1 MYVNVDV
8 RCFRLLVERYRPKR
22 LSEIVGQEHVVK
34 HLAEIVTRRA
44 KVHMLLVGPPGCGKT
59 STAYALANELGI
71 PIHEYNA
78 SDERGINVIR
88 DKIKRVAFT
97 LGEKIILLDEADN
110 MTDDAQHALRRIMER
125 AEKAGTIF
133 ILTANEEWRIIE
145 PIKSRCAIFRFR
157 KLTEEEVLRVLLN
170 ILKGEGVDPKS
181 IVASKEALM
190 FLVKYVDGDLR
201 QALNILETLITSGKT
216 LTVENIRMLA
226 PPKIAVRLLNM
237 VLEGKVEEAIKTMED
252 LYISNK
258 LDSKETVE
266 DFYKAIKSLDTNP
279 IVKLKLFEKLADVE
293 RNIKIGCNP
302 VIQLASFLASAYAY
316 SVKAGVGGGAGE
328 QPK

>member
-1 MYVNVDV
+1 
-8 RCFRLLVERYRPKR
+8 LLAEKYRPKR
-22 LSEIVGQEHVVK
+22 LSEIIGQEHVVK
-34 HLAEIVTRRA
+34 HLSEIVARRA
-44 KVHMLLVGPPGCGKT
+44 KVHMLFVGPPGCGKT

-88 DKIKRVAFT
+88 EKIKRVAFT

-157 KLTEEEVLRVLLN
+157 KLTEEEVLKVLLN
-170 ILKGEGVDPKS
+170 ILKGESVDPKS

-190 FLVKYVDGDLR
+190 FLVRYVDGDLR
-201 QALNILETLITSGKT
+201 QAINILETLITSGKT
-216 LTVENIRMLA
+216 LTVESIKMLA
-226 PPKIAVRLLNM
+226 PPKIASRVLSLA
-237 VLEGKVEEAIKTMED
+237 LEGKVEEAIKTMED

-258 LDSKETVE
+258 LDSKETI
-266 DFYKAIKSLDTNP
+266 DDLYKAIRSLNVNP
-279 IVKLKLFEKLADVE
+279 LVKLRLYEKLAEAE
-293 RNIKIGCNP
+293 RGIKIGCNP
-302 VIQLASFLASAYAY
+302 VIQLSGFLASAYAY
-316 SVKAGVGGGAGE
+316 SVKAGTRGEAGE
-328 QPK
+328 QPN

>member
-1 MYVNVDV
+1 MLIVNV
-8 RCFRLLVERYRPKR
+8 RCLRLLAEKYRPRR

-34 HLAEIVTRRA
+34 HLSEIIARKA
-44 KVHMLLVGPPGCGKT
+44 KVHMLFTGPPGCGKT

-71 PIHEYNA
+71 PIQEYNA

-125 AEKAGTIF
+125 AERAGTMF

-157 KLTEEEVLRVLLN
+157 KLTEEEVLKVLLN
-170 ILKGEGVDPKS
+170 VLKGEGVDPKS
-181 IVASKEALM
+181 IVASKEPLM
-190 FLVKYVDGDLR
+190 FLVRYVDGDLR
-201 QALNILETLITSGKT
+201 QAINILETLITSGKT
-216 LTVENIRMLA
+216 LTVENIKVLA
-226 PPKIAVRLLNM
+226 PPRIATRVLGLA
-237 VLEGKVEEAIKTMED
+237 LEGKVEEAIKTMED

-258 LDSKETVE
+258 LDSRETIE
-266 DFYKAIKSLDTNP
+266 DLYKAIKTLNANP
-279 IVKLKLFEKLADVE
+279 LVKLRLYERLAETE
-293 RNIKIGCNP
+293 RGIKIGCNP

-316 SVKAGVGGGAGE
+316 SVKAGVGGGEVE
-328 QPK
+328 QSK

>member
-1 MYVNVDV
+1 
-8 RCFRLLVERYRPKR
+8 LLVERYRPKR

-44 KVHMLLVGPPGCGKT
+44 KVHMLFVGPPGCGKT

-110 MTDDAQHALRRIMER
+110 MTDDAQHALRRIMEK

-170 ILKGEGVDPKS
+170 VLKGEGVDPKS
-181 IVASKEALM
+181 VVTSKEALM

-201 QALNILETLITSGKT
+201 QAINILETLITSGKT

-226 PPKIAVRLLNM
+226 PPKIASRVLSLA
-237 VLEGKVEEAIKTMED
+237 LEGKVEEAIKTMED

-258 LDSKETVE
+258 LDSKETI
-266 DFYKAIKSLDTNP
+266 DDLYKAIRSLNVNP
-279 IVKLKLFEKLADVE
+279 LVKLRLYEKLAETE
-293 RNIKIGCNP
+293 RGIKIGCNP
-302 VIQLASFLASAYAY
+302 VIQLAGFLASVYAY
-316 SVKAGVGGGAGE
+316 SVKAGVGGEASE

>member
-1 MYVNVDV
+1 V
-8 RCFRLLVERYRPKR
+8 FKLLAERYRPRR

-34 HLAEIVTRRA
+34 HLSEIVARRA
-44 KVHMLLVGPPGCGKT
+44 KVHMLFVGPPGCGKT

-125 AEKAGTIF
+125 AERAGTIF

-170 ILKGEGVDPKS
+170 VLKGEGVDPKA
-181 IVASKEALM
+181 IVTAKEALM
-190 FLVKYVDGDLR
+190 FLVRYVDGDLR
-201 QALNILETLITSGKT
+201 QALNILETLVTSGKT
-216 LTVENIRMLA
+216 LTVENIKMLA
-226 PPKIAVRLLNM
+226 PPKIASRVLSLA
-237 VLEGKVEEAIKTMED
+237 LEGKVEEAIKTMED

-258 LDSKETVE
+258 LDNKETI
-266 DFYKAIKSLDTNP
+266 DDLYRAIKSLDVNP
-279 IVKLKLFEKLADVE
+279 LVKLRLYERLAETE
-293 RNIKIGCNP
+293 RGIKIGCNP
-302 VIQLASFLASAYAY
+302 IIQFSGFLASAYAY
-316 SVKAGVGGGAGE
+316 SVKASVGGETGE